1 MFCKVDSEDRVTTVP
16 RVLHR
21 SRKARSGLAALVA
34 VAALGLATCGASD
47 PPVDSDPGDAPTT
60 TRASQT
66 TDTPTPSEPTQP
78 DSACDG
84 LRVVDE
90 APVVSDP
97 PLAEISGAVASSR
110 TPGAFWVHEDSSN
123 PTVLVELT
131 EGGRQISRWDVPG
144 VDMVDWE
151 DIAALVDDDGTRHLF
166 VGDIGDNLARRDH
179 TRVLRL
185 PEPGADQEPGPTP
198 APAILELRSPLGP
211 ADAEALLADPA
222 SGDLVVVTKSVRG
235 LAEVLVAPGGA
246 WADDGAR
253 LDLVHAGTLAL
264 GPIEAVLAGDVS
276 PDGTLIGLRTPTR
289 VLLWERHPGDDLATT
304 LLGGS
309 WCRAASRFDIFGEAF
324 AFTDDGY
331 VLLGEG
337 SPTDVVVVR

>member
-1 MFCKVDSEDRVTTVP
+1 MFCKVDSENRVATVP

-21 SRKARSGLAALVA
+21 SRKARSGLAALA
-34 VAALGLATCGASD
+34 AIAALGLAACGD
-47 PPVDSDPGDAPTT
+47 PETSTDTDAGPAPTPGDAPTIT
-60 TRASQT
+60 TT
-66 TDTPTPSEPTQP
+66 TTTGAPA
-78 DSACDG
+78 SACDG
-84 LRVVDE
+84 LQVVDE
-90 APVVSDP
+90 WPVATDP
-97 PLAEISGAVASSR
+97 PLTEISGAVASSR

-131 EGGRQISRWDVPG
+131 EDGRQISRWDVPG

-185 PEPGADQEPGPTP
+185 PEPTTDQHPGSTP
-198 APAILELRSPLGP
+198 VPAFLELHSPIGP
-211 ADAEALLADPA
+211 ADAEALLADPS

-235 LAEVLVAPGGA
+235 LADVLVAPGGA

-253 LDLVHAGTLAL
+253 LDLVHAGTLGL

-276 PDGTLIGLRTPTR
+276 PDGRLVGLRTPTR
-289 VLLWERHPGDDLATT
+289 VLLWERHPSDDLATT